1 MGLLSATAL
10 CWKTDHTNKV
20 YVILLIGCYIICL
33 QNCCFVKTVVQKK
46 DYSAVVLV
54 I

>member
-20 YVILLIGCYIICL
+20 YANLLIGCYIMCL
-33 QNCCFVKTVVQKK
+33 QNYRFVKTVVQRK
-46 DYSAVVLV
+46 DYSGVVLV